1 MRQEPTPVATT
12 KSSRRHH
19 VTVERRRVDGGAT
32 RPRQNAWLQDIRF
45 GSLLASR
52 FRTFSIWRASLM
64 RVPLPE
70 RFVSDIGID
79 LGTSNMIVYVRGR
92 GIVLSEPSILALDR
106 RDRSVVAVGQ
116 AAKAMLGRTPDHIEV
131 IRPLKGGVIA
141 NFDAAQTMLRQ
152 IVRRVQGRGPR
163 RSRMVIGVPYG
174 ITPVE
179 ERAVREVATQAG
191 ARAVYL
197 VQEPMAAAIG
207 AGLPIHEPGG
217 HVVADLGG
225 GTTEVAV
232 ISLSGVVHCQSVRT
246 AGDEMNEAI
255 VQYIRKHYNV
265 LIGERR
271 AEEIKL
277 ALGASRRSGGEQS
290 IVVKGSDAVARVP
303 KAIRIGEDEVRE
315 AVHDCIGSIV
325 ATIRSSLECTPPE
338 IAADM
343 VDSGIVLTGG
353 GALLDGLDEIIRK
366 ETYLPVTIAD
376 EPLSCVVRG
385 VGVLLEDI
393 SLLERVSLRD

>member
-1 MRQEPTPVATT
+1 
-12 KSSRRHH
+12 
-19 VTVERRRVDGGAT
+19 
-32 RPRQNAWLQDIRF
+32 
-45 GSLLASR
+45 
-52 FRTFSIWRASLM
+52 M

-70 RFVSDIGID
+70 RFVSDIGIN

-232 ISLSGVVHCQSVRT
+232 ISLSGIVHCVSGRT
-246 AGDEMNEAI
+246 AGDDLNEAI
-255 VQYIRKHYNV
+255 IQYLKKHYNMIV
-265 LIGERR
+265 GERR
-271 AEEIKL
+271 AEEIKFM
-277 ALGASRRSGGEQS
+277 LGAGPASGGPQRIE
-290 IVVKGSDAVARVP
+290 VKGSDVVARVP
-303 KAIRIGEDEVRE
+303 KAIVITGDEVAE
-315 AVHDCIGSIV
+315 AVHDCLAGIV
-325 ATIRSSLECTPPE
+325 ATVRSSLERTPPE

-353 GALLDGLDEIIRK
+353 GALLTGLDEIIHK
-366 ETYLPVTIAD
+366 ETHLPVAIAA
-376 EPLSCVVRG
+376 EPLSCVARG
-385 VGVLLEDI
+385 LGSLLGDI
-393 SLLERVSLRD
+393 GLLERVALAA